1 MNTYFKFKPAT
12 EYSIPVSIFTLFII
26 VILIRCIKETIR
38 ETIIKK
44 FFVSHGYE
52 RMLLDVARFG
62 GDAYYGWIRQPDESK
77 HITGNYVDDRELRGL
92 PIKVIKKKYK

>member
-1 MNTYFKFKPAT
+1 MNTYFKFKLAT
-12 EYSIPVSIFTLFII
+12 EYIIPFCIITFII
-26 VILIRCIKETIR
+26 MVILVRSIKETR
-38 ETIIKK
+38 IKK

-52 RMLLDVARFG
+52 RILLDVASFG

-92 PIKVIKKKYK
+92 PLKTIKEKYK

>member
-1 MNTYFKFKPAT
+1 MNTYFKFKLAT
-12 EYSIPVSIFTLFII
+12 EYIIPVSIFTLFVI
-26 VILIRCIKETIR
+26 VILVRSIKETR
-38 ETIIKK
+38 IKK

-52 RMLLDVARFG
+52 RILLDVASFG
-62 GDAYYGWIRQPDESK
+62 GDAYYGWIRYPDESK

>member
-26 VILIRCIKETIR
+26 VILIRVIKETIR
-38 ETIIKK
+38 ETRIKK

-52 RMLLDVARFG
+52 RILLDVASFG
-62 GDAYYGWIRQPDESK
+62 GDAYYGWIRDPDESK
-77 HITGNYVDDRELRGL
+77 HITGNYVDDRELQGL
-92 PIKVIKKKYK
+92 SLKTIKEKYK